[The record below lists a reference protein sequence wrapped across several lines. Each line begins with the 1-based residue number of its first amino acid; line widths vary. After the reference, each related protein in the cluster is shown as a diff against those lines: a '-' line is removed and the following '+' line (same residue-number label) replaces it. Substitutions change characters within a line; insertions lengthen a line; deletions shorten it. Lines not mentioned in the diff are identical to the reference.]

1 MRLTVPDGAAGG
13 LAATIPAEPGWTAYV
28 DGERAETARWLDT
41 FLYVELP
48 AGAREVELRYT
59 APGLVPGLALG
70 ALSLA
75 GLVLG
80 ILKNRKRR

>member
-1 MRLTVPDGAAGG
+1 MLDGEAGG

-28 DGERAETARWLDT
+28 DGERAETASWLDT

-48 AGAREVELRYT
+48 AGTHEVELRYT

-75 GLVLG
+75 GLALG
-80 ILKNRKRR
+80 ILKNRKKR